1 MGVWL
6 FIHTSLLLSLLRIA
20 HSQQNDDAAVM
31 LKLRD
36 SLVKSSTL
44 GWSASDPCQWTHVG
58 CTNNRV
64 DRIQIGYQNLQGT
77 LPPELRN
84 LTQLTRFEVMSNN
97 LTGSLPSLSGLSSL
111 QVLLLHTNNFSSIPP
126 DFFTGMTSL
135 TSVSLDTNPFE
146 SWEIP
151 ESLKDATSLK
161 EFSANDANVAGKIP
175 EFFNNDVFP
184 GLESLHLA
192 FNYLEGE
199 LPLNFSGSTI
209 RSLWLNG
216 QKSNS
221 RLNGTVSILQNMTS
235 LTEIWLHGNSLTGPL
250 PDLSGMI
257 SLEDLSLR
265 DNSLTGVVP
274 PSLVNISTLRAV
286 NFTNNKLQG
295 PTPKFADRVSV
306 DMNPG
311 TNNFCLDKPGVAC
324 DATVDVLLSVAKNF
338 GYPASLADFWKGNN
352 PCSSNTWKG
361 IACVGK
367 DILVINLKKAGLTG
381 TISSDFFFIS
391 TLQELFLSDNML
403 TGTIPDELTNLSDLT
418 ILDVSNNRLY
428 GNIPK
433 FRNNVQVEYAG
444 NPDIGKNGSVYSPP
458 GTPGTAPGSPSGTVG
473 DSDGSGNKNL
483 ATGKIAGSV
492 IGVVCGLCMVGL
504 GVFLYNRKQKRSSKV
519 QSPNMMIIHPRH
531 SGDQDAVKITVA
543 GSSANIGIESFT
555 DSVGPSDI
563 HLVRTENMVISIQV
577 LRNVTNNFSE
587 ENILGRGGFGTVYKG
602 ELHDGTKIA
611 VKRMESGV
619 VSEKGLAEFMS
630 EIAVLTK
637 VRHRHLVA
645 LIGYCLDGNER
656 LLVYEYMPQGTL
668 SRHLFCWKEEVTG
681 RVTTK
686 VDVFSFGVI
695 LMEMITGR
703 KALDETQPEDSLH
716 LVTWFR
722 RMHINKD
729 TFRKAID
736 PTINLDEETLGSIST
751 VAELAGHCTAREPYQ
766 RPDMGHVVNVL
777 SSLTEIWKAA
787 EPDSDDMYGIDFE
800 TPLPEVLLKW
810 QAFDGSS
817 SSFLPSGDNTQTSIP
832 TRPSGFAESFT
843 SEDGR

>member
-1 MGVWL
+1 MIWVCGFL
-6 FIHTSLLLSLLRIA
+6 SIPHSLLSLLCIA

-44 GWSASDPCQWTHVG
+44 GWSASDPCQWAHVG

-64 DRIQIGYQNLQGT
+64 DRIQIGYQNLQGK

-111 QVLLLHTNNFSSIPP
+111 QVLLLHSNNFSSIPP

-161 EFSANDANVAGKIP
+161 EFSANEANVAGKIP
-175 EFFNNDVFP
+175 ESFNNDVFP

-221 RLNGTVSILQNMTS
+221 RLNGTLSILQNMTS
-235 LTEIWLHGNSLTGPL
+235 LTE
-250 PDLSGMI
+250 
-257 SLEDLSLR
+257 
-265 DNSLTGVVP
+265 
-274 PSLVNISTLRAV
+274 
-286 NFTNNKLQG
+286 
-295 PTPKFADRVSV
+295 
-306 DMNPG
+306 
-311 TNNFCLDKPGVAC
+311 
-324 DATVDVLLSVAKNF
+324 
-338 GYPASLADFWKGNN
+338 
-352 PCSSNTWKG
+352 

-367 DILVINLKKAGLTG
+367 DILVINLKKAGLT
-381 TISSDFFFIS
+381 
-391 TLQELFLSDNML
+391 
-403 TGTIPDELTNLSDLT
+403 DELTNLSDLT

-444 NPDIGKNGSVYSPP
+444 NPDIGKNGRAYPPP

-483 ATGKIAGSV
+483 ATGKIVGSV

-504 GVFLYNRKQKRSSKV
+504 GVFFYNRKQKRSSKV
-519 QSPNMMIIHPRH
+519 QRPNMMIIHPRH

-543 GSSANIGIESFT
+543 GSSANIGAESFT

-563 HLVRTENMVISIQV
+563 HLVRTENM
-577 LRNVTNNFSE
+577 
-587 ENILGRGGFGTVYKG
+587 G

-619 VSEKGLAEFMS
+619 VSEK
-630 EIAVLTK
+630 
-637 VRHRHLVA
+637 
-645 LIGYCLDGNER
+645 
-656 LLVYEYMPQGTL
+656 
-668 SRHLFCWKEEVTG
+668 VTG

-751 VAELAGHCTAREPYQ
+751 
-766 RPDMGHVVNVL
+766 
-777 SSLTEIWKAA
+777 KAA

-817 SSFLPSGDNTQTSIP
+817 SSFLPNGDNTQTSIP

-843 SEDGR
+843 SADGR

>member
-1 MGVWL
+1 MGAWH
-6 FIHTSLLLSLLRIA
+6 FIHTSLFLSLVCIA
-20 HSQQNDDAAVM
+20 LSQQNDDAAVM

-44 GWSASDPCQWTHVG
+44 GWSASDPCQWSHVG
-58 CTNNRV
+58 CTDNRV
-64 DRIQIGYQNLQGT
+64 DRIQIGHQNLQGT

-97 LTGSLPSLSGLSSL
+97 LTGPLPSLSGLSSL
-111 QVLLLHTNNFSSIPP
+111 QVLLLHTNSFSSIPP

-135 TSVSLDTNPFE
+135 TSVSLDANPFE

-175 EFFNNDVFP
+175 EFFNDDVFT

-199 LPLNFSGSTI
+199 FPLNFSGSAM
-209 RSLWLNG
+209 RSLWLNS

-221 RLNGTVSILQNMTS
+221 RLNGTVSVLQNMTS
-235 LTEIWLHGNSLTGPL
+235 LTEIWLHGNSFTGPL
-250 PDLSGMI
+250 PDFSGMI

-274 PSLVNISTLRAV
+274 PSLGNISTLRVV

-306 DMNPG
+306 DMIPG

-324 DATVDVLLSVAKNF
+324 DATVNVLLSVAENF
-338 GYPASLADFWKGNN
+338 GYPASLADSWKGND
-352 PCSSNTWKG
+352 PCSPDTWKG
-361 IACVGK
+361 IACAGK

-381 TISSDFFFIS
+381 TISSDFSLIS

-403 TGTIPDELTNLSDLT
+403 TGTIPDELTILHNLT

-433 FRNNVQVEYAG
+433 FKNTVKVEYAG
-444 NPDIGKNGSVYSPP
+444 NPDIGKNGSIYPPP
-458 GTPGTAPGSPSGTVG
+458 GTPGITPGSPSGTGG

-483 ATGKIAGSV
+483 ATGKIVGSV
-492 IGVVCGLCMVGL
+492 IGVVCGLCLAGL
-504 GVFLYNRKQKRSSKV
+504 GLFFYNRKQKRSSKV

-531 SGDQDAVKITVA
+531 SGDQAAVKITA
-543 GSSANIGIESFT
+543 AESIANIGAQSFT
-555 DSVGPSDI
+555 DSVGTSDI
-563 HLVRTENMVISIQV
+563 HVVRTENM
-577 LRNVTNNFSE
+577 E
-587 ENILGRGGFGTVYKG
+587 EGVKSLDWTRRLTIGLDVARGVEYLHGLAHQSFIHRDLKPSNILLGDDMRAKVADFGLVRLAPEGKNSIETR
-602 ELHDGTKIA
+602 LAGTF
-611 VKRMESGV
+611 GY
-619 VSEKGLAEFMS
+619 LAP
-630 EIAVLTK
+630 
-637 VRHRHLVA
+637 
-645 LIGYCLDGNER
+645 
-656 LLVYEYMPQGTL
+656 EYA
-668 SRHLFCWKEEVTG
+668 VTG

-722 RMHINKD
+722 RMHVNRE

-777 SSLTEIWKAA
+777 SSLIEIWKPA

-817 SSFLPSGDNTQTSIP
+817 SSFPPSGDNTQTSIP

-843 SEDGR
+843 SADGR

>member
-6 FIHTSLLLSLLRIA
+6 FIHTSLLLSLLCIA

-44 GWSASDPCQWTHVG
+44 GWSASDPCQWAHVG

-221 RLNGTVSILQNMTS
+221 RLNGTLSILQNMTS

-338 GYPASLADFWKGNN
+338 GYPASLADFWKGND
-352 PCSSNTWKG
+352 PCSSNSWKG

-381 TISSDFFFIS
+381 TISSDFFLIS

-444 NPDIGKNGSVYSPP
+444 NPDIGKNGSVYPP
-458 GTPGTAPGSPSGTVG
+458 PATPGTAPGSPSGTVG

-483 ATGKIAGSV
+483 ATGKIVGSV
-492 IGVVCGLCMVGL
+492 IGFVCGLCMVGL
-504 GVFLYNRKQKRSSKV
+504 GVFFYNRKQKRSSKV

-543 GSSANIGIESFT
+543 GSSANIGAESFT

-563 HLVRTENMVISIQV
+563 NLARTENMVISIQV

-668 SRHLFCWKEEVTG
+668 SRHLFCWKEEGVKSLEWTRRLTIG
-681 RVTTK
+681 LDVARGVEYLHGLAHQCFIHRDLKPSNILLGDDMRAK
-686 VDVFSFGVI
+686 VADFGLVRPAPEGKTSI
-695 LMEMITGR
+695 
-703 KALDETQPEDSLH
+703 ET
-716 LVTWFR
+716 R
-722 RMHINKD
+722 
-729 TFRKAID
+729 
-736 PTINLDEETLGSIST
+736 
-751 VAELAGHCTAREPYQ
+751 LAGTFGYLA
-766 RPDMGHVVNVL
+766 
-777 SSLTEIWKAA
+777 
-787 EPDSDDMYGIDFE
+787 
-800 TPLPEVLLKW
+800 PEY
-810 QAFDGSS
+810 AG
-817 SSFLPSGDNTQTSIP
+817 N
-832 TRPSGFAESFT
+832 
-843 SEDGR
+843 